1 MAREQEGGVNPG
13 AAADWRKC
21 DMSAADISQVLEE
34 RRVGELSR
42 LLYVAA
48 PSLNVSQVRARAR
61 VRVGVRVRA
70 RAMVRVRLRS
80 G

>member
-1 MAREQEGGVNPG
+1 M
-13 AAADWRKC
+13 
-21 DMSAADISQVLEE
+21 
-34 RRVGELSR
+34 GELSR

-61 VRVGVRVRA
+61 VRVGVR
-70 RAMVRVRLRS
+70 AMVRVRLRI

>member
-1 MAREQEGGVNPG
+1 MAREQEGGVNP
-13 AAADWRKC
+13 DWRKC
-21 DMSAADISQVLEE
+21 DMSAAEISQVLEE

-61 VRVGVRVRA
+61 VRVGVRA
-70 RAMVRVRLRS
+70 RIRVRLRI